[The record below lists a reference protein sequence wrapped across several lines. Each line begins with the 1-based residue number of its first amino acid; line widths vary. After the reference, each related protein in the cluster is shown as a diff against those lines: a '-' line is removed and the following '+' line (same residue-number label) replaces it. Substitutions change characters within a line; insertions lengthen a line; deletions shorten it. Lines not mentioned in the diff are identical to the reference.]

1 MTYAIA
7 YSTDTKRYDLT
18 IDSLYHS
25 QHDTYVEAEIE
36 AGRLVAEAAKALT
49 PAQRIA
55 QLAVAANKALAL
67 GDRETYAALKQ
78 QALELK
84 AAELGIEYS
93 VFSAEFAAYQA
104 SKKQAA

>member
-18 IDSLYHS
+18 VNGLYHS
-25 QHDTYVEAEIE
+25 QHDTYVDAEIE
-36 AGRLVAEAAKALT
+36 AGRLVAEAAKTIT
-49 PAQRIA
+49 PTQRIA
-55 QLAVAANKALAL
+55 RLAVAANKALAL
-67 GDRETYAALKQ
+67 GDKATYAELKR

-93 VFSAEFAAYQA
+93 VFASEFADYQA